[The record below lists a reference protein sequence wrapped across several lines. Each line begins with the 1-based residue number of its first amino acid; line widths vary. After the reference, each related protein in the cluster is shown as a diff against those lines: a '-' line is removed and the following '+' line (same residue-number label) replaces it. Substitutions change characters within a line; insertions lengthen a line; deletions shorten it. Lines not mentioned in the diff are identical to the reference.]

1 MRSGSLLFFHGR
13 RSFFRKE
20 SGMKTDKKKDCTV
33 SEKDLETIVKFIES
47 VKFGSISIII
57 QDGRIVQIEK
67 NEKVRV

>member
-1 MRSGSLLFFHGR
+1 MGNSLLAVRGINHIYIVV
-13 RSFFRKE
+13 
-20 SGMKTDKKKDCTV
+20 DKKKDCTV

-67 NEKVRV
+67 NEKVRG